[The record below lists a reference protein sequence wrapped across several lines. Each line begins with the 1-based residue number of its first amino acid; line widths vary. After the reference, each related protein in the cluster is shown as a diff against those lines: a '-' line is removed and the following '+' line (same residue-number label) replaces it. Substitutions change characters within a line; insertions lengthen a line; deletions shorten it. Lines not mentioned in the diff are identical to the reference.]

1 MKDYTH
7 YYKLPLHLVEDSHWV
22 YDETG
27 RFVFQF
33 EFDDIKT
40 RKRLLRVINGE
51 EKLTTDVVFHHKEG
65 YIVDNDETE
74 AILIRGWGGLTGIG
88 GLNLS
93 TLEAAHVQDTFAEYI
108 VKQLNRR

>member
-51 EKLTTDVVFHHKEG
+51 
-65 YIVDNDETE
+65 
-74 AILIRGWGGLTGIG
+74 
-88 GLNLS
+88 
-93 TLEAAHVQDTFAEYI
+93 
-108 VKQLNRR
+108 

>member
-1 MKDYTH
+1 MTELEL
-7 YYKLPLHLVEDSHWV
+7 YKFISENNIEW
-22 YDETG
+22 
-27 RFVFQF
+27 
-33 EFDDIKT
+33 
-40 RKRLLRVINGE
+40 
-51 EKLTTDVVFHHKEG
+51 HKQ
-65 YIVDNDETE
+65 DNDETE